1 MDRIDSQQLSD
12 DMLDILEAL
21 DQVDPDVVM
30 NKELPW
36 LTKSTDDQPI
46 NVSSRTSLDSP
57 LNSPVATVPPSPALT
72 DTLENDDVEFTDL
85 INTQKQDLMWVASEL
100 TLTPETTRA
109 LISGNMV
116 HLERNGIE
124 THLVVESDDQEI
136 DSTVNDCDLSDLTS
150 FAGEDEI
157 VDDSNYGTG
166 VTDDELVGLTVRE
179 LNRRLQGISHDIA
192 TKLKHKRRTLK
203 NRGYAQNCRSRR
215 MQQRSELEVENNK
228 LHNKLNHALQEMSR
242 LVKERDAYKKQVQQ
256 LQHRQT
262 VQNNVD
268 DLPLLTEDD
277 SFSVYF
283 RSST

>member
-136 DSTVNDCDLSDLTS
+136 DSTVNDCDLSDLAS